1 MASNKEFEKEL
12 YWQGLLLQAKIEA
25 EQTEFQRKI
34 TAESEACFND
44 LVRKHEHME
53 YEIKQK
59 HAIEEKEMKLEREKE
74 LERIKA
80 ERKERMRMIEAEKQ
94 QEEERMEDEKRKF
107 EIEIAQRK
115 SRKME
120 EFHTLSMW
128 KKREV
133 EEKLQST
140 EQKINDDKLARQEEI
155 ASSKALQEEEIIV
168 SAEWKKFVAD
178 RTSSII
184 TSTTEMKAGA
194 IGRIEQ
200 KRIDT
205 LATSDIQRTQLYVKM
220 RMMKDSFD
228 EKEISSLDSIMLE
241 PSLYQSQ
248 GAGAIASIEGQA
260 SKLSLVAPT
269 TEEGTR
275 KDLTTSELSHK
286 RTTSRS
292 IADELKHRKHK
303 VDEKCKSIAQVT
315 AARIE
320 SIEKPEHERLK
331 CVGTADRKAIKLMDT
346 IVSRSSGTFDPGF
359 IASVNK
365 ELSPHS
371 GAFKTQATEDI
382 ANIELKPD

>member
-12 YWQGLLLQAKIEA
+12 YWQRLLLQTKLEA

-34 TAESEACFND
+34 TAESEASFND
-44 LVRKHEHME
+44 LVQKYEHTE
-53 YEIKQK
+53 YEMKQK
-59 HAIEEKEMKLEREKE
+59 LAKEEKEMKLEREKE

-80 ERKERMRMIEAEKQ
+80 ERKERMRIIEAEKQ
-94 QEEERMEDEKRKF
+94 EEEEKMEDEKRKF

-115 SRKME
+115 SRQME

-133 EEKLQST
+133 EEKFQAT
-140 EQKINDDKLARQEEI
+140 QQKINEEKITRQEELE
-155 ASSKALQEEEIIV
+155 SNKALQEEEIKA

-184 TSTTEMKAGA
+184 TSTTEMKADA

-205 LATSDIQRTQLYVKM
+205 LVTSDIQRTQLYVKM
-220 RMMKDSFD
+220 RMMNDSFD
-228 EKEISSLDSIMLE
+228 EKDISSLDSIMLE

-260 SKLSLVAPT
+260 SKLSLTAPT
-269 TEEGTR
+269 TKEGTC
-275 KDLTTSELSHK
+275 KDVTTSELSHK
-286 RTTSRS
+286 HTTSRS
-292 IADELKHRKHK
+292 IADELKHRKHE
-303 VDEKCKSIAQVT
+303 VDEKCKSISQAT

-331 CVGTADRKAIKLMDT
+331 CVGTADRKAIKLMDK
-346 IVSRSSGTFDPGF
+346 IVSRSHGTFDPGF

-371 GAFKTQATEDI
+371 CAFKTQATEDI